1 MRRVIAS
8 MLLVQV
14 ACSVSVPIPEG
25 ELDEIA
31 REVSKVG
38 HPAARYEGARLAKLA
53 AATDS
58 HPAYVDIEIDYVALL
73 AKKTQTMT
81 VRFEV
86 QSMDPC
92 KVRTDVVGDTGEP
105 GRLHPARTLGWRGTE
120 HSPALPDAE
129 GALVGSG
136 DGAHGRAGRRLLE
149 QAGTAGHEV
158 EQQKG

>member
-8 MLLVQV
+8 LLLVQA

-53 AATDS
+53 TATDS
-58 HPAYVDIEIDYVALL
+58 RPAYVDIEIDYVAVL

-86 QSMDPC
+86 QSLDPC
-92 KVRTDVVGDTGEP
+92 KVRTDVVGDTGKTRP
-105 GRLHPARTLGWRGTE
+105 VLLDNAVA
-120 HSPALPDAE
+120 SPLVGQRICAAFGAE
-129 GALVGSG
+129 GSRG
-136 DGAHGRAGRRLLE
+136 
-149 QAGTAGHEV
+149 
-158 EQQKG
+158 